1 MISADDTI
9 LYTILYTGTTKD
21 IKTISSLEIK
31 YLRGYN
37 NAAHA
42 KYKTTASEN
51 LIIIWR

>member
-9 LYTILYTGTTKD
+9 LYTILYTGTAKD

-37 NAAHA
+37 KMLLMLNIKPPHQ
-42 KYKTTASEN
+42 K
-51 LIIIWR
+51 I